1 MRSDQQKVHFRR
13 PRFIQLLCALSCACL
28 FLFQTEKVAVSSV
41 DYAAAETVQIAS
53 RYGLEIPIQVGDVQ
67 KPRLDSEF
75 SRLFRKIKDLSPP
88 NVRKYVEARPTE
100 YHALIRYIERLEREN
115 YILPQKASSLKRAS
129 TQGLAARFAKRAQPG
144 LPVLLFDGSE
154 NTSVI
159 STTYVNDFANKELQV
174 EKPSEPSTPEL
185 DRALK
190 LFKAAMNGQDV
201 EKLASDEVEDAA
213 KEAIAEQTEGAL
225 SKTFKNAKV
234 DIIGIDN
241 SHPEFE
247 VGFVASIKETEDT
260 TTFQQTTVNAYDGR
274 TTLNL
279 GLGHRLM
286 SKDRRWLT
294 GFNAFYDHEFP
305 NNHQRASMGLELISS
320 PLSMTGNYYQGV
332 SGYRSDKDGREQK
345 PIDGFDAK
353 LSAALPYLPGVKASY
368 ETSKWFGEDGIA
380 DLTRE
385 TYGLTGQ
392 LSKNFSIAVEKAEF
406 SDNRDDQE
414 SLRLSYQWSPS
425 DYEPPTI
432 FDVSAEPWV
441 FDSVESERYR
451 FADRENKILKQREL
465 RKFTVRI
472 GAS

>member
-1 MRSDQQKVHFRR
+1 MRSTQQEVNSRR
-13 PRFIQLLCALSCACL
+13 PRCSRLLCAFSCACL

-41 DYAAAETVQIAS
+41 DYVAAETVQIAS

-75 SRLFRKIKDLSPP
+75 SRLFRKVKDLSPS
-88 NVRKYVEARPTE
+88 NVKKYVEARPTE
-100 YHALIRYIERLEREN
+100 YHALIRYIERLEKEN
-115 YILPQKASSLKRAS
+115 YILPEKASSLKRAS
-129 TQGLAARFAKRAQPG
+129 TQGLAVRFAKRVQPR

-154 NTSVI
+154 NTSVM
-159 STTYVNDFANKELQV
+159 STTYVNDFADKELQV
-174 EKPSEPSTPEL
+174 EKPAEPSTPEL
-185 DRALK
+185 DHALK

-201 EKLASDEVEDAA
+201 EKLVIDEVRDEAQ
-213 KEAIAEQTEGAL
+213 EAIADQTENAL

-234 DIIGIDN
+234 DIVGIDN
-241 SHPEFE
+241 SNPEFE
-247 VGFVASIKETEDT
+247 IGFVASIKETEDT

-279 GLGHRLM
+279 GIGHRLM
-286 SKDRRWLT
+286 SEDRRWMT

-305 NNHQRASMGLELISS
+305 DNHQRASLGLELIST
-320 PLSMTGNYYQGV
+320 PLSLTGNYYRGV
-332 SGYRSDKDGREQK
+332 SGYKSDKDGGEQK
-345 PIDGFDAK
+345 PVDGFDAK

-368 ETSKWFGEDGIA
+368 ETSKWFGEDGVA

-414 SLRLSYQWSPS
+414 SVRLSYQWSPS
-425 DYEPPTI
+425 DHEPPTI
-432 FDVSAEPWV
+432 FDVSAEPWI

-451 FADRENKILKQREL
+451 FVDRENRIIKQR
-465 RKFTVRI
+465 KFSVRI